1 MAHVRSPQQE
11 RAVQWAK
18 TGTGNAVVISVA
30 GGGKTTLLIDM
41 LGELAAQ
48 GLTTA
53 MVAYNKAITVEIKER
68 VAAKGFTSD
77 IGTAHSFGFQGVRS
91 ALGYPKVDDKKL
103 RDIIQKL
110 AIPGWY
116 AEVVNKL
123 VSHAKNAGIG
133 IARLGGDI
141 DDNKTWTEIF
151 YRHDLVAALP
161 EEFRYGVDAMSIAI
175 NDAKRVLRRSNELA
189 REVID
194 FDDMCYLPLL
204 LDIPLPQF
212 DFVLLDEAQ
221 DTNETRRALVA
232 KMVKPTG
239 RLVAVGDP
247 HQAIYG
253 FTGADNDSLDRI
265 KRDFNAIELPLTV
278 TYRCPKAVVR
288 VAQQWVSHIE
298 AHESAPEGEYLNIE
312 YADLLATDGLSKDDA
327 ILCRKTAPLIKM
339 AYALIR
345 RGVPC
350 KVEGRNIGNGLL
362 KIIRKWK
369 RVKTISALLDKV
381 REWEAREIK
390 KAMDADAESR
400 VEAIK
405 DLAECIFELASV
417 FEGRDPVALLEERVS
432 LMFGDDVAAAGLL
445 TLATIHRSKGREWE
459 RVFWVGREAWQPS
472 KMAKQQWQLDQEINL
487 MYVAATRAKKVLVEV
502 TAPPEGED
510 EKKVRFA

>member
-1 MAHVRSPQQE
+1 MTVTLSIQQ
-11 RAVQWAK
+11 AAAIDWAEN
-18 TGTGNAVVISVA
+18 GEGNAVVEAVA
-30 GGGKTTLLIDM
+30 GAGKTFTLVEILER
-41 LGELAAQ
+41 LSRK

-53 MVAYNKAITVEIKER
+53 MVAYNKSITVEIKER
-68 VAAKGFTSD
+68 TDARGLDTEV
-77 IGTAHSFGFQGVRS
+77 GTAHSFGFKGVQR
-91 ALGYPKVDDKKL
+91 ALGFPQVEAKKN

-116 AEVVNKL
+116 AEVVDKL

-141 DDNKTWTEIF
+141 DDNAKWIEIF
-151 YRHDLVAALP
+151 DRHDLIAALP
-161 EEFRYGVDAMSIAI
+161 EEFRYGVNAMEIAI
-175 NDAKRVLRRSNELA
+175 NDAKRVLRKSNEII
-189 REVID
+189 RDVID

-204 LDIPLPQF
+204 LDIPMPQY

-265 KRDFNAIELPLTV
+265 KRDFNAVTLPLTV
-278 TYRCPKAVVR
+278 TYRCPKAVVA
-288 VAQQWVSHIE
+288 VAQQWVSHIQ
-298 AHESAPEGEYLNIE
+298 AHESAPEGEYDAVSYE
-312 YADLLATDGLSKDDA
+312 DFMAMDLVKTDA
-327 ILCRKTAPLIKM
+327 ILCRKTAPLIKL

-345 RGVPC
+345 RGTPC

-369 RVKTISALLDKV
+369 KAKTISALLDKV
-381 REWEAREIK
+381 REWGDRETKKAQAVKAEARI
-390 KAMDADAESR
+390 A
-400 VEAIK
+400 AIE
-405 DLAECIFELASV
+405 DLVECIYELAAPFS
-417 FEGRDPVALLEERVS
+417 GRDPVALLEERVNV
-432 LMFGDDVAAAGLL
+432 MFGDDVTAAGLI
-445 TLATIHRSKGREWE
+445 TLATIHRSKGREWK
-459 RVFWVGREAWQPS
+459 RVFWLGREAWQPS

-487 MYVAATRAKKVLVEV
+487 MYVAATRAKETLIEV
-502 TAPPEGED
+502 SAPPEN
-510 EKKVRFA
+510 EKPKQERF

>member
-1 MAHVRSPQQE
+1 MTVTLSIQQ
-11 RAVQWAK
+11 AAAIDWAEN
-18 TGTGNAVVISVA
+18 GEGNAVVEAVA
-30 GGGKTTLLIDM
+30 GAGKTFTLVEILER
-41 LGELAAQ
+41 LSRK

-53 MVAYNKAITVEIKER
+53 MVAYNKSITVEIKER
-68 VAAKGFTSD
+68 TDARGLDTEV
-77 IGTAHSFGFQGVRS
+77 GTAHSFGFKGVQR
-91 ALGYPKVDDKKL
+91 ALGFPQVEAKKN

-116 AEVVNKL
+116 AEVVDKL

-141 DDNKTWTEIF
+141 DDNAKWIEIF
-151 YRHDLVAALP
+151 DRHDLIAALP
-161 EEFRYGVDAMSIAI
+161 EEFRYGVNAMEIAI
-175 NDAKRVLRRSNELA
+175 NDAKRVLRKSNEII
-189 REVID
+189 RDVID

-204 LDIPLPQF
+204 LDIPMPQY

-487 MYVAATRAKKVLVEV
+487 MYVAATRAKETLIEV
-502 TAPPEGED
+502 SAPPEN
-510 EKKVRFA
+510 EKPKQERF